1 MKKTAIW
8 ATILATGCCV
18 PAYAQPPINGVSAVE
33 PPPPGYDPE
42 ASSAAVNARF
52 ALPPEPDPTKAP
64 RTHDAWRHAVRAA
77 RNRDAA
83 IIERTTVFHG
93 PAMRKSQVATNGEV
107 SVSTA
112 AARAV
117 GAAERNAAAN
127 PPAIEANSTSA
138 SDMLNWS
145 GTSVVNGTTANLEA
159 VTALFVVPTAHQAFG
174 QCADGWE
181 YASFWPGIDGNGG
194 SGSGDVLQ
202 AGVNVNAFCAGNNVT
217 QNQYYPWIEWY
228 PLSETRVDSPA
239 INPGDL
245 VFIEVWSV
253 SPTQGYAHFYNHSTG
268 ISAQYSITAPAGT
281 VVHGSSVEWVVER
294 PTLGSNL
301 ANLTNYIA
309 APWVE
314 GVAWNYADP
323 NPTTYS
329 MGGSPDVGTLEQITM
344 LDNSNNPISAATIE
358 SESFLWFET
367 SGSACGVNPNFC

>member
-1 MKKTAIW
+1 VKKAAILS
-8 ATILATGCCV
+8 TILATGCCI

-33 PPPPGYDPE
+33 PPPRGYDPE

-77 RNRDAA
+77 RNREAA
-83 IIERTTVFHG
+83 RILPTTIFHG
-93 PAMRKSQVATNGEV
+93 PAKSKL
-107 SVSTA
+107 
-112 AARAV
+112 RAE
-117 GAAERNAAAN
+117 GD
-127 PPAIEANSTSA
+127 EANGTSA
-138 SDMLNWS
+138 SSTTLSWS

-228 PLSETRVDSPA
+228 PHSETRVDSPT

-253 SPTQGYAHFYNHSTG
+253 SPTQGYAYFYNHSTG
-268 ISAQYSITAPAGT
+268 MSAQYSITAPAGT

-294 PTLGSNL
+294 PTLGSSL

-329 MGGSPDVGTLEQITM
+329 MGGNLDVGTLEQITM
-344 LDNSNNPISAATIE
+344 LENSNNPISAATIE
-358 SESFLWFET
+358 SESFLWFQT
-367 SGSACGVNPNFC
+367 LGSACGVNQNPC